1 MNRIFALTVVL
12 VLALSAPASA
22 EPVEVTAQ
30 AKAANA
36 EFLLRATPPSTPVS
50 ICMVDTG
57 VSANPDTANVFSRV
71 SLYGLDGSDTSSTL
85 HGTQI
90 AMLMGAPVN
99 GFGMVGLWPGVRIVS
114 IQANEPGQDTAIPDG
129 YSTGIDEC
137 ATRSITDQ
145 VRVILV
151 TFATETALTG
161 PERAFL
167 NDAVK
172 RAGQLGVNV
181 VTAGGNFNGRPIG
194 APANAPGAISVGA
207 LDASTGALCATS
219 ATGTTLLAPG
229 CSIDG
234 AHPTSGQPTTSQQGT
249 SAAAAVVASSLAA
262 LRTWRSDLTVD
273 AAAEL
278 LVNTA
283 VPTAAGRRL
292 DVAAMFTAAGLGTV
306 AQPPTPTPTPTATPS
321 PVPSATP
328 TPKKPK
334 LVKPRATAR
343 LRGRVLTVR
352 SSNRPA
358 EARMRVAVYARDSK
372 RRSRRIA
379 VRTVRASSVG
389 VRVKR
394 WSRVEVQFS
403 DPTGARLKSST
414 TVVTR

>member
-1 MNRIFALTVVL
+1 MNRISVLTAAL
-12 VLALSAPASA
+12 VLAFAAPASA

-36 EFLLRATPPSTPVS
+36 EFLLRATPPATPAA

-57 VSANPDTANVFSRV
+57 VNANPDTASVFLRM
-71 SLYGLDGSDTSSTL
+71 SLYGLDGTDASPTL
-85 HGTQI
+85 HGTQM
-90 AMLMGAPVN
+90 AMLMSAPSN
-99 GFGMVGLWPGVRIVS
+99 GFGMVGLWPGARIVS
-114 IQANEPGQDTAIPDG
+114 VQANEPGQDVAIPDG

-137 ATRSITDQ
+137 ATRSMTDQ

-151 TFATETALTG
+151 TFAAETPLTG

-172 RAGQLGVNV
+172 RAGELGVNV
-181 VTAGGNFNGRPIG
+181 VVAGGNFDGRPIG
-194 APANAPGAISVGA
+194 APANAPGALSVGA
-207 LDASTGALCATS
+207 LDATTGSVCATS

-249 SAAAAVVASSLAA
+249 SAAAAIVAASLAA
-262 LRTWRSDLTVD
+262 LRTWRPDLSVS

-278 LVNTA
+278 LVNA
-283 VPTAAGRRL
+283 AAPTAAGRRL
-292 DVAAMFTAAGLGTV
+292 DAAATFTAAGLGAI
-306 AQPPTPTPTPTATPS
+306 AQPPAPTPTATPS
-321 PVPSATP
+321 PVPTATP
-328 TPKKPK
+328 APKKPK

-358 EARMRVAVYARDSK
+358 GARMRVTVYVRDSK
-372 RRSRRIA
+372 KRFRRTA
-379 VRTVRASSVG
+379 DKTVATSSVRL
-389 VRVKR
+389 RVKR
-394 WSRVEVQFS
+394 WSRVDVRFS
-403 DPTGARLKSST
+403 DPTGARLTSAT
-414 TVVTR
+414 TVVKR